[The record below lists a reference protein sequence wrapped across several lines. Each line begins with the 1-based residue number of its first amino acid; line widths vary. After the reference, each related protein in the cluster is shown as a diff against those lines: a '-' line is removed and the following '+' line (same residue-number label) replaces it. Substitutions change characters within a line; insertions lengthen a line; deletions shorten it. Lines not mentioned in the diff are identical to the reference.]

1 MFKEYLMTMKQLY
14 TLVIILDTIIGI
26 PLFAS
31 EPEQQQPASSKIP
44 SKELAQR
51 LAAREASKVAYY
63 RSGADQFF
71 AGPEYFSDFMQAVHE
86 TEIKDNNNK
95 AT

>member
-1 MFKEYLMTMKQLY
+1 MTMKQPY
-14 TLVIILDTIIGI
+14 TLVIILGTITAF

-31 EPEQQQPASSKIP
+31 EPERQQPTSSEIP
-44 SKELAQR
+44 SKKLAQR
-51 LAAREASKVAYY
+51 LAAREASKVVYY

-71 AGPEYFSDFMQAVHE
+71 TGPEYFSDFMQAVHE
-86 TEIKDNNNK
+86 TEIKDKNNK